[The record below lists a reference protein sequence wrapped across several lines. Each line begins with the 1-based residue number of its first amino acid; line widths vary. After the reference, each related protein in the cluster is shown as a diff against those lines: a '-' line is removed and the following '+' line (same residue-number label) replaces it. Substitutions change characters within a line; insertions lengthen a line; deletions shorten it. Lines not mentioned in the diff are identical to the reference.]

1 MKYIAKT
8 FQSLEDVLYEEVKR
22 LGADNVKKEHRAV
35 SFEGDLALMYRANL
49 WLRTAS
55 RVLKIIRTFEATD
68 ADTIYREVKKIN
80 WDTYMTV
87 DQTLLVKSV
96 VTSDNFKNSLFV
108 SYRTKDAIVDFFNE
122 KYGKRPSVRL
132 TNPDISVHIHI
143 SDNVCTIALDSSGES
158 LHKRGYRVAQTK
170 APMNEALA
178 AGMLLLAGWDGRSN
192 FVDFMC
198 GSGTLLIEA
207 ALIALNIPPGI
218 YHKHFAFEN
227 WMDFAPDLFEDIS
240 NNDSLDRS
248 FDYKIYGSDLS
259 PRAIEI
265 AQKNVKS
272 AGLSKYIELKVGN
285 FVDFEPP
292 KDKYIIVSDPP
303 YGERLLENNIIK
315 LYNNIGTLLKHRCQ
329 GTTAWI
335 ISSNKNLMKAI
346 GLKPSAK
353 INLLNGSL
361 PCEFCRYDMFSGK
374 RNDFLASKSAKKTNS
389 KQ

>member
-1 MKYIAKT
+1 MA
-8 FQSLEDVLYEEVKR
+8 
-22 LGADNVKKEHRAV
+22 
-35 SFEGDLALMYRANL
+35 
-49 WLRTAS
+49 
-55 RVLKIIRTFEATD
+55 
-68 ADTIYREVKKIN
+68 
-80 WDTYMTV
+80 
-87 DQTLLVKSV
+87 
-96 VTSDNFKNSLFV
+96 
-108 SYRTKDAIVDFFNE
+108 
-122 KYGKRPSVRL
+122 
-132 TNPDISVHIHI
+132 ISVHIHI

-227 WMDFAPDLFEDIS
+227 WMDFDPDLFEEIS

-248 FDYKIYGSDLS
+248 FDYKIYGSD
-259 PRAIEI
+259 
-265 AQKNVKS
+265 
-272 AGLSKYIELKVGN
+272 
-285 FVDFEPP
+285 
-292 KDKYIIVSDPP
+292 PP
-303 YGERLLENNIIK
+303 YGKRLLENNSVK

>member
-22 LGADNVKKEHRAV
+22 LGADNVRKEHRAV

-227 WMDFAPDLFEDIS
+227 WMDFDPDLFEEIS

-248 FDYKIYGSDLS
+248 FDYKYMVQTSRRG
-259 PRAIEI
+259 
-265 AQKNVKS
+265 Q
-272 AGLSKYIELKVGN
+272 
-285 FVDFEPP
+285 
-292 KDKYIIVSDPP
+292 
-303 YGERLLENNIIK
+303 
-315 LYNNIGTLLKHRCQ
+315 
-329 GTTAWI
+329 
-335 ISSNKNLMKAI
+335 
-346 GLKPSAK
+346 
-353 INLLNGSL
+353 
-361 PCEFCRYDMFSGK
+361 
-374 RNDFLASKSAKKTNS
+374 
-389 KQ
+389 

>member
-1 MKYIAKT
+1 
-8 FQSLEDVLYEEVKR
+8 
-22 LGADNVKKEHRAV
+22 
-35 SFEGDLALMYRANL
+35 
-49 WLRTAS
+49 
-55 RVLKIIRTFEATD
+55 
-68 ADTIYREVKKIN
+68 
-80 WDTYMTV
+80 
-87 DQTLLVKSV
+87 
-96 VTSDNFKNSLFV
+96 
-108 SYRTKDAIVDFFNE
+108 
-122 KYGKRPSVRL
+122 
-132 TNPDISVHIHI
+132 
-143 SDNVCTIALDSSGES
+143 
-158 LHKRGYRVAQTK
+158 VAQTK

-227 WMDFAPDLFEDIS
+227 WIDFDPDLFEEIS

-292 KDKYIIVSDPP
+292 KDKYIIVLDPP
-303 YGERLLENNIIK
+303 YGERLLENNIVK

-374 RNDFLASKSAKKTNS
+374 RNDFLASKSSLKVFSDSTTDTVAFTQVVSTSFSKSTYFKILFKSSTSFGSAKSILLRFLDNFSICSCVKLIYLYYIVKYFTYNNFYFKKIKIMATINNKKTENIDRQEKKELIYKSS
-389 KQ
+389 KIVFVVMILIFFLTFYFI